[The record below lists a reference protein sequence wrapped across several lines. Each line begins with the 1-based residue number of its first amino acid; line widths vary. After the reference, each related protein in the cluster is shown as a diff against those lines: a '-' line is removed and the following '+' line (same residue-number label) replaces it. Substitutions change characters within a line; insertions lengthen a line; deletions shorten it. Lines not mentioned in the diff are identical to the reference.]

1 MASAISSLPV
11 PVSPLINTVALVAAT
26 IRTISSTRRRAA
38 LLPTMQG
45 NPLPQSS
52 LLSRA
57 TFADVAST
65 MSKDALWLTAGRLLA
80 QIACAA
86 IVLLL
91 SFVYYSYPLTHEG
104 PG

>member
-11 PVSPLINTVALVAAT
+11 PVSPLIKTVALVGAT
-26 IRTISSTRRRAA
+26 IRTIPRTRRRAA
-38 LLPTMQG
+38 LLPTMLG

-57 TFADVAST
+57 TFAEVASP
-65 MSKDALWLTAGRLLA
+65 MSKDALWLTVGRLLA

-86 IVLLL
+86 IVLVL
-91 SFVYYSYPLTHEG
+91 SFVCYSYPLTHQG
-104 PG
+104 PA